1 MNFLINNTRQLG
13 VIAKKVRKKQS
24 LDQSS
29 LGLLSG
35 NGITFV
41 SNFENGKD
49 TVEIGRVFRLL
60 ETLGIEVHLDLPATL
75 SAQDETDLLAELNP
89 LTWDSK

>member
-1 MNFLINNTRQLG
+1 MNFLIKNTRQLG
-13 VIAKKVRKKQS
+13 LSAKTVRKKQS

-41 SNFENGKD
+41 SHFENGKD
-49 TVEIGRVFRLL
+49 TAEIGRVFRLL
-60 ETLGIEVHLDLPATL
+60 ETLGIEIHLDLPTAL
-75 SAQDETDLLAELNP
+75 SAQDETDLLAELNL
-89 LTWDSK
+89 LTQGQ

>member
-1 MNFLINNTRQLG
+1 MSFLINNTHQLG
-13 VIAKKVRKKQS
+13 AIAKKVRKKQS
-24 LDQSS
+24 LDQLS

-75 SAQDETDLLAELNP
+75 SAQDETDLLAELNL
-89 LTWDSK
+89 LTLDSK

>member
-1 MNFLINNTRQLG
+1 MNISINNTRQLG

-41 SNFENGKD
+41 SNFENGKE

-75 SAQDETDLLAELNP
+75 STQDEADLLAALNL
-89 LTWDSK
+89 LTGDSQ